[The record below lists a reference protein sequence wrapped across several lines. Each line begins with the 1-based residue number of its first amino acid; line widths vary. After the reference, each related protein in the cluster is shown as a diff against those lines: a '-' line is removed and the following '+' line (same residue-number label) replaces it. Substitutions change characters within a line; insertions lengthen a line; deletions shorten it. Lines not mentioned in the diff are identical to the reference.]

1 MQSNNNENT
10 HIKTCGMQL
19 KQCLEGKVSFDND
32 ERLKVHEVSIS
43 RLKKAKSISP
53 TKLGQHEMIKIRI

>member
-1 MQSNNNENT
+1 
-10 HIKTCGMQL
+10 MQL